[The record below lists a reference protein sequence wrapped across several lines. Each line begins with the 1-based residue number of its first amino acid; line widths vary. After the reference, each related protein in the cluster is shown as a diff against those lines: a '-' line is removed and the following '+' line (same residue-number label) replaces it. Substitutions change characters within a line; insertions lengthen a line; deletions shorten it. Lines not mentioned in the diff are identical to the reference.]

1 MTSTPIAEYNKKI
14 PKQNLKINRIKEK
27 KIKTLN
33 NQEKIKC
40 EGSAFAVQW
49 FISEDFFFVKSLKS
63 YSKYST
69 VIIHA
74 TENPETENKTIYF

>member
-1 MTSTPIAEYNKKI
+1 
-14 PKQNLKINRIKEK
+14 
-27 KIKTLN
+27 LN